1 MKKIIVSICTLTLAT
16 GAWAQLDRSIKPK
29 PGPAPEIKLGKTES
43 FTLANGMKVFVVENH
58 KLPTISC
65 NIELDIKPELEGD
78 MAGYR
83 DMMSELLLS
92 GTVTRPKDKLNAEID
107 QMGVNISVS
116 SDGLNGSGLRK
127 YTEKIFELMADIAM
141 NTKISEEELEKT
153 KKKTISE
160 LATQKNEPDAMVRN
174 VSAVVNFGTAHP
186 FGEIATEETVGKIT
200 AARCTKYYKTYFR
213 PNVAY
218 MAIVGDITMAEVKPM
233 TRSEREAKMKDKAGF
248 VISVF
253 ALILAFNTY
262 IGNGLSGL
270 ILTNTIKANDTW
282 SFYQAKSIKQ
292 TVVDNAADDADA
304 RGDKTKAERYRATSQ
319 RYESDSTTG
328 EGKKELM
335 AKAQA
340 LEAERDLAKKKS
352 PWISFAG
359 SAMQMAIVLVSAS
372 IVAVS
377 AAMFWASFGVMAV
390 GLALMSQG
398 IWLWF

>member
-1 MKKIIVSICTLTLAT
+1 MTET
-16 GAWAQLDRSIKPK
+16 KP
-29 PGPAPEIKLGKTES
+29 
-43 FTLANGMKVFVVENH
+43 
-58 KLPTISC
+58 
-65 NIELDIKPELEGD
+65 
-78 MAGYR
+78 
-83 DMMSELLLS
+83 LS
-92 GTVTRPKDKLNAEID
+92 
-107 QMGVNISVS
+107 
-116 SDGLNGSGLRK
+116 
-127 YTEKIFELMADIAM
+127 
-141 NTKISEEELEKT
+141 
-153 KKKTISE
+153 
-160 LATQKNEPDAMVRN
+160 
-174 VSAVVNFGTAHP
+174 
-186 FGEIATEETVGKIT
+186 
-200 AARCTKYYKTYFR
+200 
-213 PNVAY
+213 
-218 MAIVGDITMAEVKPM
+218 
-233 TRSEREAKMKDKAGF
+233 RSEREAKIKDKAGF

-253 ALILAFNTY
+253 ALLLAFNTY
-262 IGNGLSGL
+262 IANGLSGT

-304 RGDKTKAERYRATSQ
+304 RGDKTKAEKYRATSQ
-319 RYESDSTTG
+319 RYESDPATG

-398 IWLWF
+398 VWLWF